1 MHLYEKGK
9 RTKKP
14 FGQSVTP
21 VPHVTHEQVKA
32 KECSFNPVLQ
42 TYARQE
48 DELRDVFTFQEK
60 RAKSLVNHL
69 VLLRKCRG
77 TQSSTRK
84 TSISSICNPTSLTPK
99 SCPPANSAQSAMPS
113 TSLTT
118 RRCRN
123 STSRIAK
130 WNWCN
135 KRKRS
140 SSAPPPNNTIS

>member
-21 VPHVTHEQVKA
+21 APHVTHEQIKA

-60 RAKSLVNHL
+60 RAKSLINHL
-69 VLLRKCRG
+69 VLLRKCREI
-77 TQSSTRK
+77 QSSTRK
-84 TSISSICNPTSLTPK
+84 TSISSIYNPTNLTPK
-99 SCPPANSAQSAMPS
+99 SSRPANSVPSATLS
-113 TSLTT
+113 TSSTIK
-118 RRCRN
+118 RCRT
-123 STSRIAK
+123 STSKIAK
-130 WNWCN
+130 
-135 KRKRS
+135 
-140 SSAPPPNNTIS
+140 